1 MKVTLDL
8 SEYMLPKFYQTHFQR
23 QLTRSQFLV
32 LEIVLNLLSSEKQ
45 VRLERLA
52 RVFPYPITTESR
64 RRKRNKISGLT
75 PAHLNLSVVSPDYL
89 LVDNILPTR
98 TEVINRHR
106 PQSMGSYQSVYG
118 QSDLGTKSNSFI
130 LVAVTQTRKQ

>member
-45 VRLERLA
+45 VRLERLRR

-75 PAHLNLSVVSPDYL
+75 PAHLNLSVVSPNYL

-98 TEVINRHR
+98 TEVIDRHR
-106 PQSMGSYQSVYG
+106 SYVNGELSICLWSV
-118 QSDLGTKSNSFI
+118 
-130 LVAVTQTRKQ
+130 

>member
-23 QLTRSQFLV
+23 QLSRSQFLV

-52 RVFPYPITTESR
+52 RVFRFFGTYRCSII
-64 RRKRNKISGLT
+64 RKMPKKSSTYFKINKISQPKST
-75 PAHLNLSVVSPDYL
+75 P
-89 LVDNILPTR
+89 
-98 TEVINRHR
+98 
-106 PQSMGSYQSVYG
+106 
-118 QSDLGTKSNSFI
+118 F
-130 LVAVTQTRKQ
+130 

>member
-52 RVFPYPITTESR
+52 P
-64 RRKRNKISGLT
+64 G
-75 PAHLNLSVVSPDYL
+75 
-89 LVDNILPTR
+89 
-98 TEVINRHR
+98 
-106 PQSMGSYQSVYG
+106 
-118 QSDLGTKSNSFI
+118 
-130 LVAVTQTRKQ
+130 